1 MSTNPLLNGH
11 YLRKIYTKHM
21 DKLAKKHELTKTELD
36 ILLFLHNH
44 PDFNTA
50 SDIVEL
56 RMLAKSHVSTSIDEL
71 SAKGYINKVP
81 QQNDRR
87 KHQLTLKPSTS
98 SIIKEA
104 IDHQKELLSLLT
116 EDFSEE
122 EKIIGKRLLNKFTH
136 NIEKTLEKI
145 EATD

>member
-1 MSTNPLLNGH
+1 
-11 YLRKIYTKHM
+11 M